1 MFNNLIGLYL
11 QKNTKMIF
19 SSKSHISAVSL
30 LFLCC
35 FLSFMSSGCKD
46 EKQYNLAKVTTGTIS
61 NITDST
67 ATCSGEVTDE
77 GSAKVTVK
85 GFCWDKKGAPLITSD
100 SVSKDGERGGAFSTN
115 LTGLTPS
122 TLYYIRAYATNK
134 IGTRYGELK
143 SFWTLGTPVTST
155 EYAINVTSSH
165 ATVTGRL
172 IYDGGESVTDM
183 GICYGTSETPT
194 LADNVLH
201 YTGSDST
208 FTFTITD
215 LAPVTTYYFCSY
227 AVNSKGTSYGNVR
240 MFNTM
245 GIGITDADG
254 NTYDGVQLGNQMWLN
269 RNLKVTKFNDSQ
281 DIPHL
286 TDSVEWSQTTSPA
299 WCYYKN
305 NSSYGEDYG
314 VLYNWYAANSDN
326 LCPTGWRV
334 PTDADWEELEDFL
347 GRDAGNK
354 LKLIDD
360 DYWISVDG
368 FTNESNFS
376 AVGSGYRMPNGEF
389 RGLRRDAEWWTSDDS
404 EGSYVYLWEVTT
416 SSSGM
421 SRLTADKN
429 RGVSIR
435 CMRNVE

>member
-1 MFNNLIGLYL
+1 MFDTLIGLYL
-11 QKNTKMIF
+11 QKKTKMKISLRNHIIAVPILFFF
-19 SSKSHISAVSL
+19 SFI
-30 LFLCC
+30 LFLVN
-35 FLSFMSSGCKD
+35 SCKD
-46 EKQYNLAKVTTGTIS
+46 DANYNLATVSTGLLS
-61 NITDST
+61 NISDST
-67 ATCSGEVTDE
+67 VSCTGEVTDE
-77 GSAKVTVK
+77 GSYEVTAK
-85 GFCWDKKGAPLITSD
+85 GFCWDTNGSPLVTSD
-100 SVSKDGERGGAFSTN
+100 NVSNNGTGKGGFSIDI
-115 LTGLTPS
+115 TGLTPS

-134 IGTRYGELK
+134 VGTKYGDLR
-143 SFWTLGTPVTST
+143 SFWTFGPPVSSTEYAVDVTST
-155 EYAINVTSSH
+155 EAVIS
-165 ATVTGRL
+165 GRL
-172 IYDGGESVTDM
+172 IYNGGEPITEIGM
-183 GICYGTSETPT
+183 CYGTNETPS
-194 LADNVLH
+194 LSDNVLV
-201 YTGSDST
+201 YTGSDSIFSFPLT
-208 FTFTITD
+208 G
-215 LAPVTTYYFCSY
+215 LSPKTTYYFCTY
-227 AVNSKGTSYGNVR
+227 ATNSKGTSYGNVR
-240 MFNTM
+240 MFNTIEM
-245 GIGITDADG
+245 GISDVDG
-254 NTYDGVQLGNQMWLN
+254 NSYDVVQLGNQVWFAS
-269 RNLKVTKFNDSQ
+269 NLSVTKYNNLQ

-305 NSSYGEDYG
+305 NSSYGEGYG

-354 LKLIDD
+354 LKLVDD
-360 DYWISVDG
+360 KYWISVNG

-389 RGLRRDAEWWTSDDS
+389 RGIRRDAEWWTSDDT
-404 EGSYVYLWEVTT
+404 EGSYEYLWEVTT